1 MEAWAGQLGCTGC
14 TGTIQRARSTGTSLV
29 YRAVGPQVDVKR
41 CRLCRSG
48 ADGRGREAH
57 GSTERVSGF
66 GEGLQ
71 DLAHGEAT
79 SASGDGKPSVVSRR
93 VAVRSAKE
101 SDADRQRAGVPK
113 VLVRKVRKVTGL
125 GWDRVTWASDRNCAT
140 QRGLVCT
147 LLQVLVGMC
156 RSGLVQNGQYQ
167 QYPSWL
173 GRWVMVLRGVIRQC
187 LRATCNRTGT
197 GTEARGRPGRGGG
210 CGRGVVPDAGTQARR
225 HAGQC
230 RAQ

>member
-1 MEAWAGQLGCTGC
+1 M
-14 TGTIQRARSTGTSLV
+14 RA
-29 YRAVGPQVDVKR
+29 
-41 CRLCRSG
+41 
-48 ADGRGREAH
+48 GRGRVCPKCWY
-57 GSTERVSGF
+57 GRSG
-66 GEGLQ
+66 
-71 DLAHGEAT
+71 
-79 SASGDGKPSVVSRR
+79 KRR
-93 VAVRSAKE
+93 LE
-101 SDADRQRAGVPK
+101 
-113 VLVRKVRKVTGL
+113 
-125 GWDRVTWASDRNCAT
+125 WDRVTWASDRNCAT
-140 QRGLVCT
+140 QRGSVCT

-225 HAGQC
+225 TVPCAVVHVWCWPAAACGLVAAASSQVENRRVRWARLVMPRQCQWRSAVAGRTMLGRGC
-230 RAQ
+230 VRWDIASRRAAVPVA